1 MNLSGKVV
9 ILTGASQGI
18 GRAAAYKFVEA
29 GAKVVLVARSAALLD
44 EVVVDLGEEH
54 ALSIPAD
61 IRQRENHNL
70 IVTTTQERFGRID
83 ILVNN
88 AGVGVYDMCEDVTA
102 EDLQAVIGTNLFGPI
117 YLTQACIPVMRAG
130 GGGLIINISSI
141 AGKRGVPNMAPY
153 SASKAALER
162 LTESWRMELAPDNI
176 RFSLLVLG
184 TAQTSFKQN
193 ALGSRQQKPS
203 PMKRMSPERVADIVV
218 RVAQREP
225 RDAYA
230 RLLDRVFVFASVRF
244 PGLLDRVL
252 GGYYIKK
259 N

>member
-1 MNLSGKVV
+1 MKLSSKVI

-29 GAKVVLVARSAALLD
+29 GSKVVLVARSADLLN
-44 EVVVDLGEEH
+44 EVVADLGERN
-54 ALSIPAD
+54 AVAIPAD
-61 IRQRENHNL
+61 IRQRDTSNL
-70 IVTTTQERFGRID
+70 IVTTALDRFGHVD

-102 EDLQAVIGTNLFGPI
+102 EDLQAVIETNLLGPI
-117 YLTQACIPVMRAG
+117 YLTQACIPAMRAS
-130 GGGLIINISSI
+130 GGGLVINVSSI

-162 LTESWRMELAPDNI
+162 LTESWRMELGPDNI

-184 TAQTSFKQN
+184 TAQTNFKQN

-203 PMKRMSPERVADIVV
+203 PMKRMPPEQVAEFMV
-218 RVAQREP
+218 RIAEREP
-225 RDAYA
+225 RDTYV
-230 RLLDRVFVFASVRF
+230 RLLDRVFVFVSTRF

-252 GGYYIKK
+252 GGYYIKSS
-259 N
+259 